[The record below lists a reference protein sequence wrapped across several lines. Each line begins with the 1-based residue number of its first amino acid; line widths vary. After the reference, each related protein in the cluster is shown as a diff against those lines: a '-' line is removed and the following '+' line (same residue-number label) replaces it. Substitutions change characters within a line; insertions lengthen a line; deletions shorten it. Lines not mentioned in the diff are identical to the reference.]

1 MTATI
6 TRIRAGAPAPADQRQ
21 ACRRA
26 KDTGFHAPIDTITE
40 PFAFAGDPGDEM
52 QGFGGSGVVWIVSL
66 AVLLPMAVWG
76 VVAAVRFFIQ
86 S

>member
-1 MTATI
+1 MNTTVH
-6 TRIRAGAPAPADQRQ
+6 RIKAGPLPHADQRRECRLSRDHQSALMQ
-21 ACRRA
+21 AGA
-26 KDTGFHAPIDTITE
+26 QQS
-40 PFAFAGDPGDEM
+40 AFAGDHGDEM